1 MLRYTE
7 RSTSVW
13 EKGEHS
19 GSSWNQEP
27 CQKTRLLSLLRP
39 LCTLF
44 PFSVT
49 NSDVR
54 KSHLPQLLTLLVGLQ
69 QLVFLSWRN
78 DTPVCRFFPT
88 NHHSWKG
95 RKWLSSH
102 QQLWN
107 AIRFHLWGIFFFFC
121 LGRTAWHVGSYFPD
135 QAWNPCPLQWKCKVL
150 TAGLPGNSAFEAFL
164 D

>member
-1 MLRYTE
+1 MLSYTG
-7 RSTSVW
+7 RSPSVW
-13 EKGEHS
+13 QKGEHS
-19 GSSWNQEP
+19 GSSPNQEP
-27 CQKTRLLSLLRP
+27 CQKTRLLSLLRS

-54 KSHLPQLLTLLVGLQ
+54 KSHLPQSLTLLVGLQ

-88 NHHSWKG
+88 NHHLWKG

-107 AIRFHLWGIFFFFC
+107 AIRFHLGGIFFLSWPHC
-121 LGRTAWHVGSYFPD
+121 VACDQTYSPIRDGTHAPCSGS
-135 QAWNPCPLQWKCKVL
+135 AE
-150 TAGLPGNSAFEAFL
+150 S
-164 D
+164 